1 MVPACRPRRRAP
13 AARVGHTC
21 KPWTGDWNTVP
32 VRPEHDRAQSCAI
45 ALRSPA
51 SERPSDL
58 NRYSPDIHHQ
68 VRGAAQRHPAYPL
81 ILRLDG
87 VPRHARLLACFH
99 GTRKPSLAPSTTIP
113 ARGSPAP
120 PSPSATLELA
130 AAAKEHIS
138 GFWCQSRWCLAV
150 PYTNSHMPYI
160 TRSALAVSKDTNSRH
175 KPDSSVHSGPRNW
188 AHTPSARRLQPL
200 GTL

>member
-1 MVPACRPRRRAP
+1 M
-13 AARVGHTC
+13 RV
-21 KPWTGDWNTVP
+21 
-32 VRPEHDRAQSCAI
+32 QSCAI

-99 GTRKPSLAPSTTIP
+99 STRKPSLAPSTTIP

-138 GFWCQSRWCLAV
+138 GLWCQSRWCLAV

-160 TRSALAVSKDTNSRH
+160 TRSALAVSKDTNS
-175 KPDSSVHSGPRNW
+175 PDLLSTFGATELGSHTLGSPPAAARNTLDL
-188 AHTPSARRLQPL
+188 APTEPQPFLCRCAYPCTSPTHAATPAKSITR
-200 GTL
+200 